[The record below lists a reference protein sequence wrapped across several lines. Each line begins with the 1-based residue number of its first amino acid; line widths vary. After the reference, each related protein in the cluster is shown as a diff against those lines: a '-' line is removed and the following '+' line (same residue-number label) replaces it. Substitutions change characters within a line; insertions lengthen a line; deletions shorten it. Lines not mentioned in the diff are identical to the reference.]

1 MGCRAQPP
9 QRLCRRKHP
18 IQQIQRAWGGAA
30 LCPSCS
36 ATGAGFCIT
45 TANGAVGH
53 MRDVH
58 GVIRGPVPDC
68 HLSNGDGLC
77 TQGHGTRAAHDSCN
91 GRVCPSPAGR
101 SWFCCHGRNP
111 QAKRSSVAP
120 GFVRGLTRSGRESHH
135 VKIMS
140 VLPPPPSPGLARGG
154 QDFIHDPPSHLHL
167 NLHGHFEWG
176 AEPGRVASLR
186 NRNFVRASRQTGL
199 VGEGR
204 EVERTRRRVT
214 E

>member
-18 IQQIQRAWGGAA
+18 IQQIQRAWGGPP

-36 ATGAGFCIT
+36 VTGAGFCIT

-53 MRDVH
+53 MMDVH

-77 TQGHGTRAAHDSCN
+77 TQGHGTRAAHNSCN
-91 GRVCPSPAGR
+91 GRVCPSLVHLPLAVPGFAVMGETPKPSDR
-101 SWFCCHGRNP
+101 RLP
-111 QAKRSSVAP
+111 P

-140 VLPPPPSPGLARGG
+140 VLPPSPFPRACKRR
-154 QDFIHDPPSHLHL
+154 
-167 NLHGHFEWG
+167 
-176 AEPGRVASLR
+176 PG
-186 NRNFVRASRQTGL
+186 FHP
-199 VGEGR
+199 
-204 EVERTRRRVT
+204 
-214 E
+214 